1 MQHVD
6 AARLARC
13 LKAVCD
19 PNRIQI
25 LSILVEGE
33 YCVSDLVERLRIDQ
47 PKVSHHL
54 AILRDAGIIRS
65 RREGRHINYSIW
77 PNVHRRQPSADGP
90 VDVFELGDLSVS
102 FRFATGPAAE
112 TGAPGAAARPPI
124 AAPGQRP
131 GQREAGTGHFETSA
145 GAGAGG

>member
-6 AARLARC
+6 AVRLARC

-33 YCVSDLVERLRIDQ
+33 FCVSDLVNRLGIDQ

-65 RREGRHINYSIW
+65 RRDGRHINYSIW
-77 PNVHRRQPSADGP
+77 PNVHRRQASADGP
-90 VDVFELGDLSVS
+90 QDVFELGDLSVT
-102 FRFATGPAAE
+102 FRFGAGVAASAPVVSATE
-112 TGAPGAAARPPI
+112 PGVRPE
-124 AAPGQRP
+124 PGQRAADADNL
-131 GQREAGTGHFETSA
+131 EAS
-145 GAGAGG
+145 GAGAAG